1 MKKELKLID
10 KLCIY
15 GDFYTVLSEEC
26 YGCDNF
32 RYICGGPEDGRCP
45 AGIFDFDK
53 YVAYAHKLLEEKVE
67 YNGFLFAR
75 LLGETKEN
83 LINHSKEIESKMSE
97 EDKLD
102 PESTH
107 NEIVSDIKKALEYSD
122 EKIECL
128 KKELCLDLTIS
139 DLEPIINNTFPC
151 YIEEVTTEDCKDLV
165 DSDTGNYNCVNENY
179 DTQGFWKN
187 ETPIEDLVDEDEIP
201 F

>member
-15 GDFYTVLSEEC
+15 GDFYAVLSNEC

-32 RYICGGPEDGRCP
+32 GYICGGPEDGRCP

-83 LINHSKEIESKMSE
+83 LINHSKEIESRMSE

-107 NEIVSDIKKALEYSD
+107 NEIVLDIKKALEYSD
-122 EKIECL
+122 EKIEYL
-128 KKELCLDLTIS
+128 KKEFGLNLGLSELDTIIYEVIPHS
-139 DLEPIINNTFPC
+139 KEEETIDESYEGL
-151 YIEEVTTEDCKDLV
+151 IE
-165 DSDTGNYNCVNENY
+165 SDTNEDNCLNDES
-179 DTQGFWKN
+179 QCFWKN
-187 ETPIEDLVDEDEIP
+187 GASIEDLVDEDEIP

>member
-15 GDFYTVLSEEC
+15 GDFYAVLSNEC

-32 RYICGGPEDGRCP
+32 GYICGGPEDGRCP
-45 AGIFDFDK
+45 ACIFSFDK
-53 YVAYAHKLLEEKVE
+53 YVAYAHKLLEEKLE
-67 YNGFLFAR
+67 YNDFLFAR

-83 LINHSKEIESKMSE
+83 LINHSKEIESRMSE

-102 PESTH
+102 PKSTH
-107 NEIVSDIKKALEYSD
+107 NKIVLDIKKALEYPD

-128 KKELCLDLTIS
+128 KKEFGLNLCLSELDTIIYEAIPHS
-139 DLEPIINNTFPC
+139 KEEETIDES
-151 YIEEVTTEDCKDLV
+151 YEDSIE
-165 DSDTGNYNCVNENY
+165 SDTNEDNCLNDES
-179 DTQGFWKN
+179 QCFWIN
-187 ETPIEDLVDEDEIP
+187 GANLEDLVDEDEIP